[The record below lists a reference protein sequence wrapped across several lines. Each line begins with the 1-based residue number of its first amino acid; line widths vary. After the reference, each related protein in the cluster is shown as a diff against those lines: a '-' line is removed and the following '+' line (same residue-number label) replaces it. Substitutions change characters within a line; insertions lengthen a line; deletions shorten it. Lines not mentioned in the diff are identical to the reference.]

1 MALSPISAAELEQRV
16 RERADMVGSEFVT
29 GPEVFRYLEA
39 AWQEFYSILVASGED
54 LFVRRATLIPN
65 AGDVLGTEDLDY
77 ISTEDGDLIAI
88 GNAGALRTYVNLPT
102 SFKALRLVRHTDG
115 FQLRKA
121 TLNDYEHLQ
130 NTNRPGKPIYYRL
143 EIDPRNDYVR
153 MELLPTMDQSYPLE
167 AFYVPQISLDEFLE
181 TSDVG
186 RLVRGWDEY
195 LVLTAAGKCLAKEES
210 EIANLMKERELLVER
225 IKSDLMPV
233 DKAEPDRVQQINGAG
248 LMQTTDSI
256 LFGDE
261 EQFS

>member
-29 GPEVFRYLEA
+29 GPEIYRYLEA

-54 LFVRRATLIPN
+54 LFVRRATLTPN
-65 AGDVLGTEDLDY
+65 AGDMLGTEDLDF

-88 GNAGALRTYVNLPT
+88 GNAGSLRTYVNLPT

-121 TLNDYEHLQ
+121 TLNDYELLQ
-130 NTNRPGKPIYYRL
+130 NSARPGKPLYYRL

-153 MELLPTMDQSYPLE
+153 MELLPTMDESYTLE
-167 AFYVPQISLDEFLE
+167 VFYVPQIALAEFLS
-181 TSDVG
+181 TSDIG

-195 LVLTAAGKCLAKEES
+195 LVLTAAGKCLSKEES
-210 EIANLMKERELLVER
+210 EVANLMKERELLIER
-225 IKSDLMPV
+225 IKSDLVPV
-233 DKAEPDRVQQINGAG
+233 DKNEPDVVQQKTGG
-248 LMQTTDSI
+248 GYYGSVDSI
-256 LFGDE
+256 LSGDE
-261 EQFS
+261 EIFS

>member
-29 GPEVFRYLEA
+29 GAEIRRYLEA

-54 LFVRRATLIPN
+54 LFVRRATLTPS
-65 AGDVLGTEDLDY
+65 AGDMLGTEDLDF

-115 FQLRKA
+115 FRLRKA
-121 TLNDYEHLQ
+121 TLNDYELLQ
-130 NTNRPGKPIYYRL
+130 NANLPGKPQFYRL

-153 MELLPTMDQSYPLE
+153 MELLPTMDVSYELE
-167 AFYVPQISLDEFLE
+167 LFYVPQIALDEFLS

-186 RLVRGWDEY
+186 RIVRGWDEY
-195 LVLTAAGKCLAKEES
+195 LVITASAKCLSKEES
-210 EIANLMKERELLVER
+210 DIANLMKERELLVER
-225 IKSDLMPV
+225 IKIDMVPV
-233 DKAEPDRVQQINGAG
+233 DKSEPDVVQQLHNSG
-248 LMQTTDSI
+248 LRSTSESI
-256 LFGDE
+256 LFGE
-261 EQFS
+261 EELFS